1 MVSYSLVSHSFTWK
15 ASSYLDIF
23 NESCILVLAYAMFG
37 YTDLVLDGKTK
48 YKLGWWAIAIFAIN
62 FICNILFIFYTVLR
76 LIFKKLQ
83 KKCKCLRRKRVLKK
97 VKIEN

>member
-1 MVSYSLVSHSFTWK
+1 MVSYSLVSHSFTWN

-48 YKLGWWAIAIFAIN
+48 YKLGWWAIAILAIN
-62 FICNILFIFYTVLR
+62 FIMNILFILYTVLR
-76 LIFKKLQ
+76 LIYVKLEKKF
-83 KKCKCLRRKRVLKK
+83 KCLKSRRAKK
-97 VKIEN
+97 E

>member
-48 YKLGWWAIAIFAIN
+48 YKLGWWAIAISRNKLHHATSFSS
-62 FICNILFIFYTVLR
+62 LYTVLEVN
-76 LIFKKLQ
+76 LHKTSKE
-83 KKCKCLRRKRVLKK
+83 VSSA
-97 VKIEN
+97 